1 MGFGEQMRFLFN
13 IIYHWPRL
21 VTTMVSVVHASNSW
35 PAGCSLFS
43 DKLQKPMRCHF
54 RASRPSQCD
63 SMKKKKKKGK
73 EERYGAQYF
82 IYSK

>member
-1 MGFGEQMRFLFN
+1 MRFIFN

-21 VTTMVSVVHASNSW
+21 VATMVSIVHASNSW
-35 PAGCSLFS
+35 PAGCSLLS

-63 SMKKKKKKGK
+63 SRKKRKEEEK
-73 EERYGAQYF
+73 EERYEAQKF
-82 IYSK
+82 IYLK